1 MFKEKYPVQKQ
12 KPGAL
17 TGVNVVDLS
26 RLLPGPYC
34 SMILAD
40 HGARVIAVEDKR
52 FLADGL
58 FLNLIN
64 RNKEHMTLNLKTE
77 KGKEIFFRLV
87 QDADVLLEGFRPGVV
102 DRLGVDYKTVRKV
115 NPAIIYCSITGY
127 GQDGPFRDRVGHDAN
142 YLSYAGV
149 LDLIGEA
156 DRPPAIPGVQIADI
170 AGGGMNAAI
179 GILLA
184 LFARGKTGKGQYIDI
199 SMTDGMVGFL
209 PAALFFRQLT
219 GQEPARADGLLSHRY
234 ACYNTYETADRRF
247 ISIGAV
253 ENRFWR
259 QLCEVLNLP
268 QYDELQYDDQHR
280 KEILDVVRN
289 AFKQKT
295 LDQWDEILGDLDICW
310 GRVQSLSEVL
320 EDPLFQQREMVV
332 EIKDNHGKTS
342 QTLGVSIKLSET
354 PGAVRTP
361 PVDFGAS
368 TTDILRELGYSASDI
383 AGFEEN
389 GVV

>member
-1 MFKEKYPVQKQ
+1 
-12 KPGAL
+12 
-17 TGVNVVDLS
+17 
-26 RLLPGPYC
+26 
-34 SMILAD
+34 MILAD

-58 FLNLIN
+58 FFNLIN
-64 RNKEHMTLNLKTE
+64 RNKEHMSLNLKTA
-77 KGKEIFFRLV
+77 KGKEIFFRLI
-87 QDADVLLEGFRPGVV
+87 QNTDVVLEGFRPGVV
-102 DRLGVDYKTVRKV
+102 DRLGVGYQTVRKV
-115 NPAIIYCSITGY
+115 NPKIIYCSITGY

-156 DRPPAIPGVQIADI
+156 DRPPSIPGIQIADI

-184 LFARGKTGKGQYIDI
+184 LFAREKTGKGQYIDI

-209 PAALFFRQLT
+209 PAALFFRRLT
-219 GQEPARADGLLSHRY
+219 GKEPARADGILSHRY
-234 ACYNTYETADRRF
+234 ACYNTYETADGRF

-259 QLCEVLNLP
+259 QFCDVLGVAE
-268 QYDELQYDDQHR
+268 YAELQYDDQRR
-280 KEILDVVRN
+280 KEIIDSLRN

-295 LDQWDEILGDLDICW
+295 LAEWDAVLGDLDICW

-320 EDPLFQQREMVV
+320 ADPLFRQRKMVV
-332 EIKDNHGKTS
+332 DIKGNDGKTS
-342 QTLGVSIKLSET
+342 KTLGVPVKLSET

-368 TTDILRELGYSASDI
+368 TPDILRELGYSEKDI
-383 AGFEEN
+383 KELEKE
-389 GVV
+389 GVT

>member
-1 MFKEKYPVQKQ
+1 MS

-17 TGVNVVDLS
+17 TGVNVLDLS

-58 FLNLIN
+58 FFNLIN
-64 RNKEHMTLNLKTE
+64 RNKEHMSLNLKTE
-77 KGKEIFFRLV
+77 KGKEIFFRLI
-87 QDADVLLEGFRPGVV
+87 QNSDVLLEGFRPGVV
-102 DRLGVDYKTVRKV
+102 DRLGVDYETVREV
-115 NPAIIYCSITGY
+115 NPKIIYCSISGY

-156 DRPPAIPGVQIADI
+156 DRPPSIPGVQIADI

-184 LFARGKTGKGQYIDI
+184 LFAREKTGKGQYIDI
-199 SMTDGMVGFL
+199 SMTDGMVALL
-209 PAALFFRQLT
+209 PTALFFRQLT
-219 GQEPARADGLLSHRY
+219 GKGPARADEFLSHRY
-234 ACYNTYETADRRF
+234 ACYNTYETADGRF

-253 ENRFWR
+253 ENRFWT
-259 QLCEVLNLP
+259 QLCDLLGVPEYVK
-268 QYDELQYDDQHR
+268 LQYDDPRRNEIIDYMR
-280 KEILDVVRN
+280 K

-295 LDQWDEILGDLDICW
+295 LDEWDAVLGDLDICW

-320 EDPLFQQREMVV
+320 KDPLFRQRQMVV
-332 EIKDNHGKTS
+332 EIKGNDGKTS
-342 QTLGVSIKLSET
+342 KTLGVPVKLSET

-361 PVDFGAS
+361 PVDFGES
-368 TTDILRELGYSASDI
+368 TEVILRELGYS
-383 AGFEEN
+383 EEEIKALEEKE
-389 GVV
+389 VI

>member
-1 MFKEKYPVQKQ
+1 ML

-17 TGVNVVDLS
+17 TGVNVLDLS

-64 RNKEHMTLNLKTE
+64 RNKEHMSLNLKTE
-77 KGKEIFFRLV
+77 KGKEIFFRLI
-87 QDADVLLEGFRPGVV
+87 QNSDVLLEGFRPGVV
-102 DRLGVDYKTVRKV
+102 DRLGVGYQTVREV
-115 NPAIIYCSITGY
+115 NPKIIYCSITGY
-127 GQDGPFRDRVGHDAN
+127 GQDGPFRDRVGHDVN

-156 DRPPAIPGVQIADI
+156 DRPPSIPGVQIADI

-184 LFARGKTGKGQYIDI
+184 LFARQKTGKGQYIDI

-209 PAALFFRQLT
+209 PAALFFRRLT
-219 GQEPARADGLLSHRY
+219 GQEPARADGLFSHRY
-234 ACYNTYETADRRF
+234 ACYNTYETGDGRF

-259 QLCEVLNLP
+259 QLCDVLGVP
-268 QYDELQYDDQHR
+268 EYTELQYDDQRR
-280 KEILDVVRN
+280 KEIIDSLRN

-295 LDQWDEILGDLDICW
+295 LDQWDAVLGDLDICW

-320 EDPLFQQREMVV
+320 ADPLFRQRKMVV
-332 EIKDNHGKTS
+332 EIKGNDDKTS
-342 QTLGVSIKLSET
+342 KTLGVPVKLSET
-354 PGAVRTP
+354 PGAVRTA

-368 TTDILRELGYSASDI
+368 TPDILRELGYSEKDI
-383 AGFEEN
+383 KEFEEA
-389 GVV
+389 GVI